1 MLMVRGT
8 KNSKRFAGLYDLG
21 CMYDVVSAVNM
32 VKEMTFTKFDASVD
46 VAIKLNVDPKKGD
59 QMIRGTV
66 VLPNGVGK
74 QNRILVV
81 CSNVDDEKV
90 KNSGADYI
98 GSDDILK
105 KIESGW
111 CDFDVLITTPD
122 MMARV
127 GRLGKILGPRGLMPN
142 PKSGTITQDVEKTV
156 KEFKVGRVE
165 YRVDKFGVVHN
176 SIGKVSFSNEKLV
189 ENVRSLV
196 SAIIKS
202 RPSTVKGNFIE
213 SLSISSTMSRGVF
226 VKYNAL

>member
-46 VAIKLNVDPKKGD
+46 VAIKLNVDPKKSD

-90 KNSGADYI
+90 KNSGADYV

>member
-1 MLMVRGT
+1 
-8 KNSKRFAGLYDLG
+8 
-21 CMYDVVSAVNM
+21 
-32 VKEMTFTKFDASVD
+32 
-46 VAIKLNVDPKKGD
+46 
-59 QMIRGTV
+59 
-66 VLPNGVGK
+66 
-74 QNRILVV
+74 
-81 CSNVDDEKV
+81 
-90 KNSGADYI
+90 
-98 GSDDILK
+98 
-105 KIESGW
+105 
-111 CDFDVLITTPD
+111 

-156 KEFKVGRVE
+156 KEFKIGRVE